1 MEDYVTYERS
11 CALEDTLAERLLKA
25 ENAYDMIEVRYDLL
39 RELKSALGSGDGL
52 FVDAF
57 GRGYLLGYKAAMR
70 IAHAKL
76 QELAFPKLPEEGGE

>member
-1 MEDYVTYERS
+1 MEDYVTYDRS

-25 ENAYDMIEVRYDLL
+25 ENAYDMIDVRYNFA
-39 RELKSALGSGDGL
+39 RELKGGLGSGEGL

>member
-25 ENAYDMIEVRYDLL
+25 ENTYDMIDVRYDFA
-39 RELKSALGSGDGL
+39 REIKGELGAGDGL

-76 QELAFPKLPEEGGE
+76 QELAFPKLPEGGE